1 MAPRQKAFR
10 IVIAGGGTG
19 GHLFPGLATAE
30 AIKAAAPD
38 AEITFVGTGRPVEER
53 ALAGKPYDYHVLRA
67 PRLERSLHPRNLI
80 LPLGF
85 AWATARAGRLLR
97 ELGPALVVGT
107 GGYGS
112 APVVAAAR
120 LRRTPTMILEQ
131 NIMPGLTNR
140 LLSRV
145 ADVACVAFEPS
156 RDWLA
161 ARVKVV
167 ATGNPIRRV
176 GGVDDAAGARGRLG
190 LAAGLFTVFVFG
202 GSQGAERLVSAAG
215 GALGELAGHDV
226 QLVVQTGD
234 AATLEVPAAWR
245 GRLIVRP
252 FFDEIYDCYR
262 AADLVACR
270 AGGGVAEVLAFG
282 KPMVLVP
289 YPFAAHGHQ
298 QRNAAYLEQEGAAV
312 VVEDEQLDGAKLAAV
327 ILEYAADGG
336 RRAAMARASR
346 ELGRPDAAE
355 RVAREALVLAG
366 RTI

>member
-1 MAPRQKAFR
+1 MASRQKAFR

-30 AIKAAAPD
+30 AIKVAAPD
-38 AEITFVGTGRPVEER
+38 AEITFVGTGRPVEKR
-53 ALAGKPYDYHVLRA
+53 ALAGKPYDYRVLRA

-85 AWATARAGRLLR
+85 AWATVRAGRLLR

-112 APVVAAAR
+112 APVVVAAR

-161 ARVKVV
+161 GRVKVV
-167 ATGNPIRRV
+167 VTGNPIRSV
-176 GGVDDAAGARGRLG
+176 GGVDDAVGARGRLG
-190 LAAGLFTVFVFG
+190 LVPELFTVFVFG
-202 GSQGAERLVSAAG
+202 GSQGAERLVSAAE
-215 GALGELAGHDV
+215 GALGKLAGRDI

-234 AATLEVPAAWR
+234 AATLETPAAWR
-245 GRLIVRP
+245 GRLVVRP

-262 AADLVACR
+262 AADLVVCR

-312 VVEDEQLDGAKLAAV
+312 VIEDEQLDGAKLAAV
-327 ILEYAADGG
+327 IVEYAADDA

-355 RVAREALVLAG
+355 RVAREALALAG
-366 RTI
+366 RKI